1 MGGIMA
7 EQGIVNIHGKEYKT
21 VARRVS
27 EFREQCPPSDGWCI
41 RTWLVYHDDNRVVV
55 SASICDKEDH
65 VVATGLAEEDRN
77 AGKINR
83 TSALENCETSA
94 IGRALAAFGLG
105 GEEDCSADEL
115 VRAIAQQGDKKS
127 PNRNGVQAP
136 NPTGSQPAPEESGK
150 FFGDENDDKAE
161 ILTLLSKLEEL
172 KGENETQVVWQT
184 ILKHNTNGAMKLD
197 DISNDELSVVL
208 SSLRDTVETTEKN
221 KEEQNG

>member
-1 MGGIMA
+1 MA

-21 VARRVS
+21 VARRVN

-65 VVATGLAEEDRN
+65 VVATGLAEEDRS

-105 GEEDCSADEL
+105 GEEYCSADEL
-115 VRAIAQQGDKKS
+115 VRAIAQQEDG
-127 PNRNGVQAP
+127 
-136 NPTGSQPAPEESGK
+136 NPPKVKPVET
-150 FFGDENDDKAE
+150 FFGDENDDKAK
-161 ILTLLSKLEEL
+161 ILNLLGELESL
-172 KGENETQVVWQT
+172 VGEDETQRRWQT
-184 ILKHNTNGAMKLD
+184 VLKHNTSGAMKLD
-197 DISNDELSVVL
+197 DVKPNEMSGVRQGLE
-208 SSLRDTVETTEKN
+208 DTVETTEK
-221 KEEQNG
+221 KEGE